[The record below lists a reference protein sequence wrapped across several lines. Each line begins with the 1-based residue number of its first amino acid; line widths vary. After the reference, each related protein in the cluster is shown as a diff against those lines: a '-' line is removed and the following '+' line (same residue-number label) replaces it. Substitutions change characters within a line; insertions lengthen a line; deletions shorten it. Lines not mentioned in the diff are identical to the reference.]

1 MTAYYIFI
9 SHGPNPRLQPT
20 AYLETLRPWK
30 NVMAFHGMFA
40 GEAKR
45 EVYYDYA
52 RRVEGLSSVPKLRA
66 LLEAS
71 TERKAGFL
79 TDDFRRI
86 FSRCP
91 LERRNVLHEEIC
103 ELGDYFIDL
112 RTRKAFNALSRDF
125 RLTQVVFHQGPVN
138 FRLEDRKEKGGP
150 TSKGRLQTKRATKV
164 SGIIRGK
171 MADRK
176 AEELAALRDELE
188 RENQAVTL
196 IEIAEEANTRGILTT
211 QGNSWSPA
219 TVQRALKRFD
229 GTS

>member
-9 SHGPNPRLQPT
+9 SHGPNPRLRQA

-30 NVMAFHGMFA
+30 NVMAYHTRYGR
-40 GEAKR
+40 ETKR

-52 RRVEGLSSVPKLRA
+52 RVVRGLSSIPKLRA

-71 TERKAGFL
+71 TERQAGFL

-86 FSRCP
+86 FSRCA
-91 LERRNVLHEEIC
+91 LEKRNLLHDEIC

-112 RTRKAFNALSRDF
+112 RTRKAFNALSKDF
-125 RLTQVVFHQGPVN
+125 RLKQIVFHQGPVS
-138 FRLEDRKEKGGP
+138 FRLKEQEEKAAP
-150 TSKGRLQTKRATKV
+150 TVKGRLQTQRATKV
-164 SGIIRGK
+164 SRLVRGK
-171 MADRK
+171 MADQK

-196 IEIAEEANTRGILTT
+196 SAIAEEANTRGIMTT

-219 TVQRALKRFD
+219 TVQRALKRFV

>member
-1 MTAYYIFI
+1 
-9 SHGPNPRLQPT
+9 
-20 AYLETLRPWK
+20 
-30 NVMAFHGMFA
+30 MAFHGMFA
-40 GEAKR
+40 EEAKR

-91 LERRNVLHEEIC
+91 LERRNVLHDEIC

-164 SGIIRGK
+164 SGIIRGR

>member
-1 MTAYYIFI
+1 MAAYYIFI
-9 SHGPNPRLQPT
+9 SHGPNPRHKSA

-30 NVMAFHGMFA
+30 NVMAYHRMFA
-40 GEAKR
+40 GDAKR

-52 RRVEGLSSVPKLRA
+52 RDVQGLSSVPKLRA

-91 LERRNVLHEEIC
+91 IERRNVLHSEIC

-112 RTRKAFNALSRDF
+112 RTRRAFNALSKDF
-125 RLTQVVFHQGPVN
+125 RLTQVVLHQGSVN
-138 FRLEDRKEKGGP
+138 FRLEDRKEKAGP
-150 TSKGRLQTKRATKV
+150 TSKGRQQTQRATKV
-164 SGIIRGK
+164 SGLVRGR

-188 RENQAVTL
+188 RESQAVTL
-196 IEIAEEANTRGILTT
+196 STITEEANSRGILTT